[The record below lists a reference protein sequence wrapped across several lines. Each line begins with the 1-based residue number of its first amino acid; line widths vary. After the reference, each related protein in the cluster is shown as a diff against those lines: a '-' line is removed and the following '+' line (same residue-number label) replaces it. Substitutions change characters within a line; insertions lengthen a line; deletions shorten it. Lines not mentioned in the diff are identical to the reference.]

1 VTAALRLELA
11 SFGYPGRPIFQ
22 DLSLD
27 VVAGEVL
34 CLLGPNGCGKTTLL
48 RCLGGA
54 LHPQRGRVVLE
65 GRALADM
72 SVGAVARRIG
82 FVFQE
87 HTPPFPFAVIE
98 VVRMG
103 RAPHLG
109 FLSAPTRHDAT
120 IADEA
125 LELVGLAHERETP
138 YTQLSG
144 GERQLVLI
152 ARTLAQQPAVVLL
165 DEPTSHL
172 DFHNEALVLAI
183 VARLA
188 AQGLAV
194 VMTTHRPDHA
204 LVYASRV
211 ALMRAGQF
219 LAVGPPD
226 EVMSEAQLRAL
237 YGIDVR
243 ILSGV
248 DASTGAPLRAC
259 VPLPNGDNTWSRSQ
273 SILQPDQAV

>member
-1 VTAALRLELA
+1 MGTALRAEGVG
-11 SFGYPGRPIFQ
+11 FGYPGRAVFD

-27 VVAGEVL
+27 VVPGELL

-54 LHPQRGRVVLE
+54 LKVQRGRVLLDGVDLST
-65 GRALADM
+65 LAVD
-72 SVGAVARRIG
+72 AIARRVG

-87 HTPPFPFAVIE
+87 HTPPFPFPVIE

-109 FLSAPTRHDAT
+109 FLSAPSTRDTHIAEDAL
-120 IADEA
+120 D
-125 LELVGLAHERETP
+125 LVGLRHVRDKP

-152 ARTLAQQPAVVLL
+152 ARTLAQQPAVILL

-188 AQGLAV
+188 SQGMAV

-204 LVYASRV
+204 LVYATRV
-211 ALMRAGQF
+211 ALMRDGQF
-219 LAVGPPD
+219 LAVGSPT
-226 EVMSEAQLRAL
+226 EVMSEAQLREL
-237 YGIDVR
+237 YGIDVH
-243 ILSGV
+243 IL
-248 DASTGAPLRAC
+248 TGLDLATGTEMRAC
-259 VPLPNGDNTWSRSQ
+259 IPMLQ
-273 SILQPDQAV
+273 SVRPEMKVGKA

>member
-1 VTAALRLELA
+1 LVGVALRLEA
-11 SFGYPGRPIFQ
+11 AAFGYPGLAVFD
-22 DLSLD
+22 DLSLE
-27 VVAGEVL
+27 VLPGELL

-54 LHPQRGRVVLE
+54 LHLQRGR
-65 GRALADM
+65 ALLDGVDL
-72 SVGAVARRIG
+72 SSLAVDAIARRIG

-87 HTPPFPFAVIE
+87 HTPPFPFPVIE

-109 FLSAPTRHDAT
+109 FLSAPSARDTR
-120 IADEA
+120 IAEDA
-125 LELVGLAHERETP
+125 LEMVGMLHVRDKP

-152 ARTLAQQPAVVLL
+152 ARTLAQQPAVILL

-204 LVYASRV
+204 LVYATRV
-211 ALMRAGQF
+211 ALMRDGHF
-219 LAVGPPD
+219 LAVGPPP
-226 EVMSEAQLRAL
+226 EVMSEEQLREL

-243 ILSGV
+243 ILTGV
-248 DASTGAPLRAC
+248 DPATGTQMRAC
-259 VPLPNGDNTWSRSQ
+259 IPVLQ
-273 SILQPDQAV
+273 SVQCQLEAGAGV

>member
-1 VTAALRLELA
+1 MGVTLRLEEA
-11 SFGYPGRPIFQ
+11 GFGYPGRPVFDSIE
-22 DLSLD
+22 LD
-27 VVAGEVL
+27 VVPGELL

-54 LHPQRGRVVLE
+54 LHLQRGRVLLGE
-65 GRALADM
+65 ADLSGM
-72 SVGAVARRIG
+72 AVDAIARRIG

-87 HTPPFPFAVIE
+87 HTPPFPFPVIE

-109 FLSAPTRHDAT
+109 FLSAPSMRDAR
-120 IADEA
+120 IAEDA
-125 LELVGLAHERETP
+125 LNLVGLGHVRDKP

-152 ARTLAQQPAVVLL
+152 ARSLAQQPAIILL

-204 LVYASRV
+204 LVYATRV
-211 ALMRAGQF
+211 ALMRDGRF
-219 LAVGPPD
+219 LSVGPPT
-226 EVMSEAQLRAL
+226 EVMSEEQLREL

-243 ILSGV
+243 ILTGV
-248 DASTGAPLRAC
+248 DPRTGAHMRAC
-259 VPLPNGDNTWSRSQ
+259 IPVLQ
-273 SILQPDQAV
+273 SVQHELDTAVGV

>member
-1 VTAALRLELA
+1 MGVALRLEAA
-11 SFGYPGRPIFQ
+11 SFAYPDRPIFA
-22 DLSLD
+22 DLSLE
-27 VVAGEVL
+27 VAAGELV

-54 LHPQRGRVVLE
+54 LRPQRGRVVLE
-65 GRALADM
+65 GVDLSTM
-72 SVGAVARRIG
+72 AVDAIARRIG

-87 HTPPFPFAVIE
+87 HTPPFPFPVIE
-98 VVRMG
+98 IVRMG

-109 FLSAPTRHDAT
+109 FLSAPSAHDTLLAEESL
-120 IADEA
+120 D
-125 LELVGLAHERETP
+125 LVGMRHVRDKP

-172 DFHNEALVLAI
+172 DFHNEALVLGI

-188 AQGLAV
+188 TQGLAV

-211 ALMRAGQF
+211 ALMRAGHF
-219 LAVGPPD
+219 LAVGPPA
-226 EVMSEAQLRAL
+226 EAMSEAQLREL

-243 ILSGV
+243 IL
-248 DASTGAPLRAC
+248 TGLDVATGRPIQAC
-259 VPLPNGDNTWSRSQ
+259 VPLLETPT
-273 SILQPDQAV
+273 A

>member
-1 VTAALRLELA
+1 LGVSLRLDRA
-11 SFGYPGRPIFQ
+11 SFDYPGKPVFTY
-22 DLSLD
+22 LSLE
-27 VVAGEVL
+27 VAAGELL

-54 LHPQRGRVVLE
+54 LRPLRGSVLLD
-65 GRALADM
+65 GVDLSSM
-72 SVGAVARRIG
+72 AVDAIARRVG

-87 HTPPFPFAVIE
+87 HTPPFPFPVIE
-98 VVRMG
+98 IVRMG

-109 FLSAPTRHDAT
+109 FLGAPSARDTRLADDAL
-120 IADEA
+120 AM
-125 LELVGLAHERETP
+125 VGMQHVRNKP

-172 DFHNEALVLAI
+172 DFHNEAVVLSI

-188 AQGLAV
+188 AQGLAIA
-194 VMTTHRPDHA
+194 MTTHRPDHA
-204 LVYASRV
+204 LVYADRV
-211 ALMRAGQF
+211 ALMRDGHF
-219 LAVGPPD
+219 LAVGRPA
-226 EVMSEAQLRAL
+226 EAMSEENLRAL

-248 DASTGAPLRAC
+248 DTATDLPLHAC
-259 VPLPNGDNTWSRSQ
+259 VPIMPPVERNLPNG
-273 SILQPDQAV
+273 AVA